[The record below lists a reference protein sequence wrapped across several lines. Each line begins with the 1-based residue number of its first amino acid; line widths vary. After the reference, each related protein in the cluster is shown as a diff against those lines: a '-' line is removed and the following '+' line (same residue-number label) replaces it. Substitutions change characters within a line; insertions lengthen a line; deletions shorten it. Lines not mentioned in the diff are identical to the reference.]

1 MAWATGSTVVQ
12 LPGMGRTGV
21 WSQVGERVVR
31 HQDFDDGRVTC
42 EMPLVSKWGC
52 PGAGRCMSLELR
64 REVRLEASPLKAS
77 VQGCFKA
84 MGSPGTQDSSV

>member
-31 HQDFDDGRVTC
+31 HQDFDDGCVTC
-42 EMPLVSKWGC
+42 EMPLVSRWGC
-52 PGAGRCMSLELR
+52 PGGRQMYESGVEER
-64 REVRLEASPLKAS
+64 GQVGGITFEGISPRM
-77 VQGCFKA
+77 F
-84 MGSPGTQDSSV
+84 